1 MSRVWLQQCAAG
13 VGPGSQGRRVQG
25 RSCSGR
31 SLVARVG
38 AQDVREASWKR
49 QASARRRE
57 RGLLIWDLKQLG

>member
-13 VGPGSQGRRVQG
+13 VGPGSLGRRVQ
-25 RSCSGR
+25 GR

-49 QASARRRE
+49 QACARRRE